1 VELTRCHVLCGPSPP
16 SVIGDASS
24 LGYLESLSE
33 FLLTID
39 EKVDT
44 GDETGGDIVC
54 FGANVGNYL
63 ISG

>member
-1 VELTRCHVLCGPSPP
+1 MELTRCHVLCGPSPP
-16 SVIGDASS
+16 PVIGDTSS